1 VLLQLLDVM
10 DDHYDGK
17 VSDDE
22 FMQAAA
28 SAWDSVA
35 LSAAHDPDLAIAVR
49 VLEEFLAGARTGM
62 LLRPLYGDLRIA
74 LVDLEEFRSA
84 LYSDLAVTSRE
95 GRCTCPPDANRRY
108 ARRGAARYRMDSS
121 SVPRFQAGG
130 PVPARQRCRVRA
142 AGQRPEEISD
152 AQSRMPPVKYSC
164 S

>member
-1 VLLQLLDVM
+1 M

-35 LSAAHDPDLAIAVR
+35 LSAAHDPDLTIAVR

-95 GRCTCPPDANRRY
+95 GRCTCPRDAETAAMRV
-108 ARRGAARYRMDSS
+108 GAQRDTGWIPAPY
-121 SVPRFQAGG
+121 
-130 PVPARQRCRVRA
+130 PVF
-142 AGQRPEEISD
+142 RPEVPCRPASGAVSE
-152 AQSRMPPVKYSC
+152 QPVSVRKKSVMLNRGC
-164 S
+164 RR